1 MLKPKSIAWGAVLA
15 WMALIF
21 FLSHQP
27 AEVSSGM
34 SSGIAE
40 KIMVIIETSAPAA
53 AIDADFLHTF
63 VRKNAHF
70 FAYLILGV
78 LTFFALLKSE
88 VKEVR
93 AAFIAFGIAALY
105 AVSDET
111 HQLFIP
117 GRSGEVRDVFID
129 SSGAAVGIG
138 IYFLL
143 KKARQLRNLSAR
155 TGKVHQV
162 NER

>member
-1 MLKPKSIAWGAVLA
+1 MQKKKTIAWGVLLA

-40 KIMVIIETSAPAA
+40 KIMVLIETSAPAVG
-53 AIDADFLHTF
+53 IDADFLHTF

-78 LTFFALLKSE
+78 LAFVALLQSG
-88 VKEVR
+88 VR
-93 AAFIAFGIAALY
+93 GLRGALAAFGIAVLY
-105 AVSDET
+105 AISDET

-129 SSGAAVGIG
+129 SAGAAVGIG
-138 IYFLL
+138 IYLL
-143 KKARQLRNLSAR
+143 LLQTRQPKSFSTRANRLQESN
-155 TGKVHQV
+155 K
-162 NER
+162 

>member
-1 MLKPKSIAWGAVLA
+1 MNKKKTIAWGAVIT

-27 AEVSSGM
+27 AEVSSGV

-40 KIMVIIETSAPAA
+40 KIMVLIETSAPAA
-53 AIDADFLHTF
+53 GIDADFLHTF

-78 LTFFALLKSE
+78 LTFYALLQSGAKR
-88 VKEVR
+88 VR
-93 AAFIAFGIAALY
+93 GAFIAFSIAVLY
-105 AVSDET
+105 AISDET

-143 KKARQLRNLSAR
+143 NKARQLRNLTAR
-155 TGKVHQV
+155 STRIHQA
-162 NER
+162 NE

>member
-1 MLKPKSIAWGAVLA
+1 MNQKKTIAWMAVIA

-27 AEVSSGM
+27 ADISSTM

-40 KIMVIIETSAPAA
+40 KIKAVIETTAPAA
-53 AIDADFLHTF
+53 GIDADFLHTF

-70 FAYLILGV
+70 FAYLILGTLIFYAMRQSGVHV
-78 LTFFALLKSE
+78 LRGALM
-88 VKEVR
+88 
-93 AAFIAFGIAALY
+93 AFGLAVLY

-111 HQLFIP
+111 HQLFIA

-129 SSGAAVGIG
+129 SAGAAAGIG
-138 IYFLL
+138 IYFLIAKMRRL
-143 KKARQLRNLSAR
+143 TSLSAR
-155 TGKVHQV
+155 RDRLQET
-162 NER
+162 NE